1 MAEAERLRKAEE
13 AERIRREEIE
23 KKRKEMILEKQ
34 RLQDQLDTKRH
45 KRDQL
50 QQEKDAQEAKQAD
63 TKKRLDEISMR
74 LQVMDYIFINR
85 LYFHIWLKCSWKMY
99 FIRNWLNLMSSL
111 RFNILFQYVFI
122 NFTPLHLSLKF

>member
-13 AERIRREEIE
+13 AERVRREEIE

-74 LQVMDYIFINR
+74 LQVMLNTRVYIFTLGLNVVE
-85 LYFHIWLKCSWKMY
+85 KCSLPG
-99 FIRNWLNLMSSL
+99 IS
-111 RFNILFQYVFI
+111 
-122 NFTPLHLSLKF
+122 

>member
-74 LQVMDYIFINR
+74 LQVMIIVEIYLFTHGLNVVG
-85 LYFHIWLKCSWKMY
+85 KCT
-99 FIRNWLNLMSSL
+99 SSGTS
-111 RFNILFQYVFI
+111 R
-122 NFTPLHLSLKF
+122 T

>member
-34 RLQDQLDTKRH
+34 RLQDQLDTNKH

-74 LQVMDYIFINR
+74 LQVRTFEVPFPT
-85 LYFHIWLKCSWKMY
+85 LYFIASY
-99 FIRNWLNLMSSL
+99 
-111 RFNILFQYVFI
+111 
-122 NFTPLHLSLKF
+122 

>member
-74 LQVMDYIFINR
+74 LQVILNSEIYIFTPGLNVVE
-85 LYFHIWLKCSWKMY
+85 KCT
-99 FIRNWLNLMSSL
+99 SSG
-111 RFNILFQYVFI
+111 I
-122 NFTPLHLSLKF
+122 S